1 LRVALAIL
9 GAVGLLVAVAGTA
22 HGESSAPT
30 RVDDRTVVCVTQIV
44 AGVRKFNAS
53 FSPRIPPAD
62 TLPEGLAASASVS
75 SGLFG
80 SRDAALVSI
89 SGGPKAQARV
99 SVGPRCTRT
108 RANVPLSTKGLPGPP
123 VRFQSDVACALPGR
137 ILVRARVV
145 SEGGRVTRAELAVRM
160 EKSVVP
166 VAYALIDRDG
176 DGVFYS
182 SPRCG

>member
-1 LRVALAIL
+1 MRLALAVVT
-9 GAVGLLVAVAGTA
+9 AVGPLVAVSGIANGA
-22 HGESSAPT
+22 SSAPT
-30 RVDDRTVVCVTQIV
+30 RVDDRTVGCVTQSV

-62 TLPEGLAASASVS
+62 TLPDGIAGGASVS

-80 SRDAALVSI
+80 ARDARLVSI
-89 SGGPKAQARV
+89 SGGPRAQARV
-99 SVGPRCTRT
+99 GVGPRCTRS
-108 RANVPLSTKGLPGPP
+108 RANVPLSRKGLPRPP

-160 EKSVVP
+160 EKSGTAI
-166 VAYALIDRDG
+166 AYARIDRDG
-176 DGVFYS
+176 NGVFYS
-182 SPRCG
+182 SPRCD